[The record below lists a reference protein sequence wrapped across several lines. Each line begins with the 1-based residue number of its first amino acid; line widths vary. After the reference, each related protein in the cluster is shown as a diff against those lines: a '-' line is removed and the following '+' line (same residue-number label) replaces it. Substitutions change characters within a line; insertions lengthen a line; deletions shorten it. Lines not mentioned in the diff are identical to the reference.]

1 MKAAIYLRVSTD
13 EQAEKYGV
21 DMQRRR
27 CEAYCAMKEWEIAE
41 VYEDLG
47 HSGASL
53 HRPALQRLLMDSTNG
68 KWDVVVSYKVDRL
81 SRSTRDLCAIWEDHL
96 APHDKGLASCEES
109 FDTETPMGRF
119 FLKLLGTFAE
129 MERETIR
136 LRMEGGRWE
145 AAKQG
150 QWNAS
155 GVPIGYC
162 KEVIPDGRRG
172 RKVLVVEEQEAETVR
187 NVFRWYAEEGLGVT
201 AITERLNALGVPTAT
216 QSRGG
221 KRQASYWAEATVHR
235 ILRNPIYCG
244 KAYLHRLTGPLGK
257 QVRPQKEWIGIEVP
271 PIISRSL
278 FEKAE
283 KMRSNNRRISGGQN
297 HRHNHYLLRDVLY
310 CSECG
315 GHLRGMNAGGR
326 NGTRRYYRCGK
337 GFSRQPMEKRCNFPY
352 IPADRLE
359 RVVWEKVRE
368 ALLDPNTLVKHAKL
382 DEQNMEALRSEI
394 AGLDGRLAE
403 LDKQR
408 ERLRWLFARETI
420 TLDELERDLCSLDRQ
435 RRDVEDIKAKHAA
448 RLAQQENLA
457 DRVEALRRTLEKLR
471 GRIDLLNLEERQLLL
486 RELGVRVVAYPDR
499 SLQIDTLITADGE
512 DSSVDPRNVESRV
525 LWMPV

>member
-1 MKAAIYLRVSTD
+1 
-13 EQAEKYGV
+13 
-21 DMQRRR
+21 
-27 CEAYCAMKEWEIAE
+27 
-41 VYEDLG
+41 
-47 HSGASL
+47 
-53 HRPALQRLLMDSTNG
+53 
-68 KWDVVVSYKVDRL
+68 
-81 SRSTRDLCAIWEDHL
+81 
-96 APHDKGLASCEES
+96 
-109 FDTETPMGRF
+109 MGRF

-136 LRMEGGRWE
+136 PRMEGGRWE

-155 GVPIGYC
+155 GVPIGYR

-172 RKVLVVEEQEAETVR
+172 RKVLVVEEQEAQTVR
-187 NVFRWYAEEGLGVT
+187 NVFRCYAEEGLGVT

-216 QSRGG
+216 QSRGS
-221 KRQASYWAEATVHR
+221 KRQATYWAEATVQR
-235 ILRNPIYCG
+235 ILRNPVYCG

-283 KMRSNNRRISGGQN
+283 KMRDNNRRVSGGQN
-297 HRHNHYLLRDVLY
+297 REHNHYPLRDVLY

-337 GFSRQPMEKRCNFPY
+337 GFSRLPMEKRCNFPY
-352 IPADRLE
+352 IPAERLE

-368 ALLDPNTLVKHAKL
+368 AILDPDTLVQHAKL
-382 DEQNMEALRSEI
+382 DEQNMDALRSET
-394 AGLDGRLAE
+394 AALDGRMAE

-420 TLDELERDLCSLDRQ
+420 TLDELEHDLCSLDRQ
-435 RRDVEDIKAKHAA
+435 RRDVEDMKAKHAS

-486 RELGVRVVAYPDR
+486 RELGVRVIAYPDR
-499 SLQIDTLITADGE
+499 SLQIETLITADGE
-512 DSSVDPRNVESRV
+512 DSSVDPRNVESKASM
-525 LWMPV
+525 L